1 MNNIKKAV
9 KMYLK
14 ITIRPFFTSC
24 GLFMLALEL
33 LFFLTVDPTERN
45 LWRVMIIMSCS
56 TKFFGI
62 YTLLFFGT
70 VSMTGNKF
78 FASLPFSKE
87 LFMKV
92 HLLAV
97 IGVAFVIDILI
108 FVITAFR
115 WPEGEFMNLLIL
127 LPIGSF
133 MVNMTISTIGKQKIG
148 ILSLIGFIFVLIAA
162 CFPLSLLDILCID
175 SSVSTAAVIG
185 ALIYIVGFAITL
197 LLNLFWWKHCD
208 HVNAK
213 KTVTIS

>member
-14 ITIRPFFTSC
+14 ITINPLFVSC
-24 GLFMLALEL
+24 GLFMLVLALVTFMFLDPTDKGFGRTLITTTCCSKFYGIYMLL
-33 LFFLTVDPTERN
+33 LFGNYSMMGNRFL
-45 LWRVMIIMSCS
+45 
-56 TKFFGI
+56 
-62 YTLLFFGT
+62 
-70 VSMTGNKF
+70 
-78 FASLPFSKE
+78 ASLPFSKE
-87 LFMKV
+87 LYMKV
-92 HLLAV
+92 HLYAV
-97 IGVAFVIDILI
+97 IGISLVIDILI

-133 MVNMTISTIGKQKIG
+133 MVNMTISTTGKQKIA
-148 ILSLIGFIFVLIAA
+148 ILSLIGFIFALLAA
-162 CFPLSLLDILCID
+162 CVPSLLLDILCID

-213 KTVTIS
+213 KTVAIN